1 MIQTLRIRKDLTWR
15 KVDITGFELQ
25 KIRRLREIEESDTEE
40 TESGKVN
47 DNKTYNNK
55 EDEGDKGE
63 RVNSGI

>member
-1 MIQTLRIRKDLTWR
+1 MIQTLRIRKDLTCK
-15 KVDITGFELQ
+15 KVEITGFELQ

-40 TESGKVN
+40 TESEKVN

-63 RVNSGI
+63 RVSSGI